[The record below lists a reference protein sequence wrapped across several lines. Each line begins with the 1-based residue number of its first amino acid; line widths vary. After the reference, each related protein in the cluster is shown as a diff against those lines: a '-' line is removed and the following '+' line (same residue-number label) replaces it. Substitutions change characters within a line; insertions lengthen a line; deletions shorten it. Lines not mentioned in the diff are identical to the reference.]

1 MSVHIFIVDNNPINL
16 KLASDVLEAAD
27 FTIDQATD
35 AEQAQA
41 TPAGIVPDLILM
53 DIALPA
59 MDGLSLTRKLLL
71 VTHNLKECTAQFL
84 DFGLIF
90 VRH

>member
-1 MSVHIFIVDNNPINL
+1 M
-16 KLASDVLEAAD
+16 
-27 FTIDQATD
+27 
-35 AEQAQA
+35 
-41 TPAGIVPDLILM
+41 M